1 MSPSLTAGF
10 SDTLVGSDCYPSHIF
25 NNYLGYLT
33 EQAITLLSHMTC
45 KCTRFYYIPAAKKT
59 DGKHVNHHTVVCF
72 PLFYFHLKTKPILCF
87 L

>member
-45 KCTRFYYIPAAKKT
+45 
-59 DGKHVNHHTVVCF
+59 VNVLGFIISLQQRKQMVNT
-72 PLFYFHLKTKPILCF
+72 LTIIQ
-87 L
+87 